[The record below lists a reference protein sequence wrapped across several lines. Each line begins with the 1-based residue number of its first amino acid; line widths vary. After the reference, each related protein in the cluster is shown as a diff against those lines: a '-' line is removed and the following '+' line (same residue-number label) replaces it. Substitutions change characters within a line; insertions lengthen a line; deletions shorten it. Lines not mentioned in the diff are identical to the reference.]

1 MQCPDGAKITSAI
14 IEFVMKEES
23 GDVETLRKALYC
35 QVNSIHYTLLP
46 CVSFALYCQIKCV
59 MPRLPYISGN

>member
-14 IEFVMKEES
+14 IEFVMQEEG

-35 QVNSIHYTLLP
+35 QVNSVHYTLLP
-46 CVSFALYCQIKCV
+46 CAWFALCCQVEYTRPC
-59 MPRLPYISGN
+59 LPYFVR

>member
-14 IEFVMKEES
+14 IEFVMQEEG

-35 QVNSIHYTLLP
+35 QVTLHLIALCVVCFMLLGRVHY
-46 CVSFALYCQIKCV
+46 ALFLQ
-59 MPRLPYISGN
+59 